1 MCISRPSLRVR
12 PEDFP
17 SWKET
22 YKVLRYGTQ
31 LANRAG
37 IDQALRHYDTYSLL
51 DPAAPDAVAQ
61 LLNGCTLLD
70 KSVPPPPSQRT
81 PTHTITHQ
89 PIHPH
94 TYQRSQSI
102 NACISSG

>member
-1 MCISRPSLRVR
+1 M
-12 PEDFP
+12 
-17 SWKET
+17 
-22 YKVLRYGTQ
+22 LRYGTQ

-70 KSVPPPPSQRT
+70 KSVPPPHRNAHQHTPSHTNPSTR
-81 PTHTITHQ
+81 THTSVLNPLTPAFRVDKTEHNI
-89 PIHPH
+89 
-94 TYQRSQSI
+94 
-102 NACISSG
+102 